1 MDVEHRFTLS
11 IGGYIFAVDIGRNS
25 TNHKFGQDTIEV
37 HEDIIQIISL
47 KESTRDIAGFHV
59 TTFVSEYIPRIK
71 MASNDTVGA
80 VASSLMM

>member
-1 MDVEHRFTLS
+1 
-11 IGGYIFAVDIGRNS
+11 
-25 TNHKFGQDTIEV
+25 V

-71 MASNDTVGA
+71 MASKDTVGA
-80 VASSLMM
+80 VASSLVM